1 MREFLQWLKDKGL
14 SIFEISHRSV
24 PLYNKFDKK
33 KNLELMDRKLVD
45 LAKEV
50 AEADLP
56 LYRHHLDVKVNCEN
70 HDVDIS
76 NKFRFIDYPPVTI
89 CFR

>member
-1 MREFLQWLKDKGL
+1 
-14 SIFEISHRSV
+14 
-24 PLYNKFDKK
+24 
-33 KNLELMDRKLVD
+33 MDRKLVD

-56 LYRHHLDVKVNCEN
+56 LYQHHLDVKVNCEN